1 MSENSEQKC
10 VIYFQ
15 PGQLMF
21 HAHGNLKSSPAAIQ
35 SLIGWAN
42 GIAES
47 SGIQLAASEHV
58 FDFDPAP
65 PPEFYLKYAM
75 AAKNVKVKPAWD
87 QALKE
92 TQLPHKPAS
101 YTSPQPKVPP
111 PFSLVF
117 ANATS
122 DRWSSTPTEAEV
134 AQASKELLGLILE
147 LDEKRATAPV
157 SLEVVSPNWLMGSGP
172 EPGGTGGP
180 GGKPDPVK
188 DTDIHKHRIGPRPY
202 RASTS
207 APGSAA
213 AVPPSFADVSTPL
226 GGSDVVVAILDTAYP
241 SDQLA
246 NIHKTWVSEI
256 SADKTP
262 HPIIDSLFGPA
273 GCLTIHDDPA
283 VDGYFPGMTIP
294 GHDYDMTDHGLFV
307 AGIINSIAPKAELH
321 LYKVLDKHGLGDL
334 RSIANA
340 LEDIK
345 KNFVGRHLVVNL
357 SLTMTFPLQQK
368 HLGPQDAYGLG
379 QTILRQ
385 KPWWLARL
393 IARFFNW
400 IVGKPML
407 CTCDSW
413 FDRQARP
420 FEWICDLVYA
430 LDSRVIA
437 AAGNNGKP
445 GQWLRPWATYPAAF
459 DRVFGVGA
467 LRKISPTASRVDAAS
482 YSNLADMPPRLG
494 ITTFGGEPGEGNG
507 VLGVY
512 VGQFPND
519 DSGRPQPNKNGWAW
533 WSGTSFAA
541 PIISGMAAA
550 VLGNLVRNNPGRSF
564 RTEDAIQELY
574 KMEMRQT
581 PFWNEDVFGV
591 EQW

>member
-21 HAHGNLKSSPAAIQ
+21 HAHGNLKSSPDAIQ
-35 SLIGWAN
+35 SLVNWAN

-47 SGIQLAASEHV
+47 RGIQVAASGNV

-65 PPEFYLKYAM
+65 PPVFYLKSAM
-75 AAKNVKVKPAWD
+75 AARNVKTKPAWD
-87 QALKE
+87 QSLKE
-92 TQLPHKPAS
+92 ISPEQQHPS
-101 YTSPQPKVPP
+101 YASPQPRVPP

-122 DRWSSTPTEAEV
+122 DRWSSTPTEAQI
-134 AQASKELLGLILE
+134 AQASKELLDLILE

-157 SLEVVSPNWLMGSGP
+157 NLEVVGPNWLMGSGP

-180 GGKPDPVK
+180 GGKPYPVK
-188 DTDIHKHRIGPRPY
+188 NTDTHKHRINPRPY
-202 RASTS
+202 RDPASS
-207 APGSAA
+207 PSSAA
-213 AVPPSFADVSTPL
+213 ALPPTFADVSTPL
-226 GGSDVVVAILDTAYP
+226 GGSDVVVAILDTSYP
-241 SDQLA
+241 TDQLESIYKA
-246 NIHKTWVSEI
+246 WVSEI
-256 SADKTP
+256 PTDRTP
-262 HPIIDSLFGPA
+262 HPIVDALLGPG

-283 VDGYFPGMTIP
+283 VDGYFTDTVIP

-345 KNFVGRHLVVNL
+345 NNLGGRNLVINL
-357 SLTMTFPLQQK
+357 SLTMTLPLEEK
-368 HLGPQDAYGLG
+368 HLHPQDVYGLG
-379 QTILRQ
+379 QAILRQ

-413 FDRQARP
+413 YERQARA

-445 GQWLRPWATYPAAF
+445 GQSRPWATYPAAF
-459 DRVFGVGA
+459 ERVFGVGA
-467 LRKISPTASRVDAAS
+467 LRKDPSTASRVTPAS
-482 YSNLADMPPRLG
+482 YSNLADMPPRSG
-494 ITTFGGEPGEGNG
+494 ITTFGGESGEGNG

-512 VGQFPND
+512 IGPFPND
-519 DSGRPQPNKNGWAW
+519 DRGRPQPNNNGWAW
-533 WSGTSFAA
+533 WSGTSFAT

-550 VLGNLVRNNPGRSF
+550 VLGNLIRNNPGRSF

-574 KMEMRQT
+574 RMEMRQT
-581 PFWNEDVFGV
+581 PTWNEDVFGV